1 MGKKVKSIA
10 KSVNIARSPLGV
22 FGNLAPKNVKDSM
35 NAPLDAAGNVM
46 GVWGPDGSVIPYDDF
61 AYSKGAN
68 ILSPQFESYRD
79 KDGNLKDMYKYD
91 PTKSEAF
98 SQLRTQALSTAPST
112 WANMQTQKQKMEQQD
127 LTDQANKQSLQA
139 MNQANSMLA
148 RTGGLSSGAAGL
160 AARANSRN
168 MMLQNQQIARGG
180 MSDRLGIS
188 QADEDRRQQ
197 LLGQVADTET
207 AGQQYNLGNLMGDVN
222 RKSEFDLSRYK
233 EQMATLGADKT
244 AAAQQAAAAQ
254 TRKGKK

>member
-10 KSVNIARSPLGV
+10 KAVNIARSPLGV
-22 FGNLAPKNVKDSM
+22 LGNLAPSNVKNAM

-61 AYSKGAN
+61 AMSKGAN

-79 KDGNLKDMYKYD
+79 SSGQLKDMYKYD

-98 SQLRTQALSTAPST
+98 SQLRSQALSTGPSA
-112 WANMQTQKQKMEQQD
+112 WAGLQTQKQKLEQQD
-127 LTDQANKQSLQA
+127 LADQANKQGLQA

-160 AARANSRN
+160 AARANARN
-168 MMLQNQQIARGG
+168 MMLQNQQISRGG
-180 MSDRLGIS
+180 MQDRLGIS

-197 LLGQVADTET
+197 LLGKVADTET
-207 AGQQYNLGNLMGDVN
+207 AGQQYNLQNLMGDVN
-222 RKSEFDLSRYK
+222 RKSDFDLNRYK
-233 EQMATLGADKT
+233 EQMAAMGAEKS
-244 AAAQQAAAAQ
+244 AAAQSAAAAQ